1 MISSNGGLPRWLS
14 GKESTCKAGDSGL
27 IPELERS
34 LGEGNGN
41 PLQYFC
47 LGNPMNRGAWQAIVH
62 GVAESDMTYQ
72 LNNNNNKAIGRTN
85 QIDIKKRLMFMLQ
98 NLGRAGPMNVML
110 FSDLGY
116 PQIIKHLFLFP

>member
-1 MISSNGGLPRWLS
+1 
-14 GKESTCKAGDSGL
+14 
-27 IPELERS
+27 
-34 LGEGNGN
+34 
-41 PLQYFC
+41 
-47 LGNPMNRGAWQAIVH
+47 MNRGAWQAIVH

-72 LNNNNNKAIGRTN
+72 LHNNNNKAIGRTN